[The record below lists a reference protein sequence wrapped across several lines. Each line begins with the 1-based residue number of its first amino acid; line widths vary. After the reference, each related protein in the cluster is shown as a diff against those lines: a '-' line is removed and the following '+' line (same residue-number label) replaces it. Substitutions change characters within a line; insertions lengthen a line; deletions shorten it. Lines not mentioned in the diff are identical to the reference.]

1 MKKRLVALVLCIVLV
16 LSVVPTAGAASYN
29 GTCGE
34 NLNWSFN
41 EATGKL
47 TIIGSGRMNDY
58 GYFGGVWTDFIDK
71 IMSVSLPEGLTTVGS
86 YAFYGAVNL
95 KEITF
100 PNSLCIIGT
109 SAFADCPLERITF
122 GTGLQMIEGYAFE
135 NLKVKNLVLPE
146 GLIAVENL
154 KGDGVETLTIPASL
168 IEIGTYEE
176 PMLDF
181 SALKSVSVSASN
193 PVFSSAD
200 GVLYSKDK
208 TRVVL
213 YPSARG
219 TTLQLP
225 DSVTDIS
232 CIEGCEGVTELT
244 LPARFTDYSTLRISE
259 MFPNVE
265 IVHVPDTVCCLE
277 GAFYDCTKLK
287 TVNIPAGISSLN
299 DTFVNCSSLERVD
312 IPESVVMM
320 DRAFLNC
327 VSLESIELPDGV
339 RNLDKCFYG
348 CTSLTSVTVPSSVET
363 MESAFYE
370 SGLSSVTLCNGI
382 KAVSDNAFSQ
392 SKLTEVTIPD
402 SVTTLGVG
410 AFYMTP
416 LENITFGKGVEVIE
430 ESCFSGCS
438 GLREL
443 HFPDALTYIGDA
455 AFNNCPWLND
465 VTLGDN
471 VEFIGHNAFVSICF
485 GEWEEDERVQYVGP
499 YLIHAA
505 FGESSPDKELG
516 EGRHYNRLTVRE
528 GTKLIASG
536 AINNYYEV
544 ILPESM
550 TVISEYTFCDCNV
563 VKIRLP
569 GTLREIRHDAFSKS
583 ALEEINLPESL
594 QSIDDRAFYE
604 CEFLENIT
612 LPKNLTYLGNAV
624 FAKTGFYYD
633 KSNWE
638 NGFLYLNQALLQ
650 ADESVV
656 TDETVTVKAGTKLIC
671 GYALSDLPM
680 LTVNLPESITML
692 GWGAFSGCKNLS
704 EIKLPE
710 SITMMEGEVFYECEN
725 LRSLTLPS
733 KLTSLGDRCFQGSG
747 IRSLDIP
754 KGIAELP
761 AELFKFS
768 QIRSVTI
775 PDTVRALGEDVFWG
789 CGNLT
794 EVKLPQGIPE
804 IPRYTFYGVGISEL
818 SIPQSVTSIGES
830 AFKSSHIEEIKIP
843 SALRFIGEEAF
854 NNCMDLTSVSLPD
867 GLEIISENAF
877 IDCENLKSLTIPA
890 SVQYIGLHAFGY
902 DSEED
907 ATPRDDVCIYGT
919 PGTEAEHYALANHIP
934 FNAKP
939 TAKQSVYS
947 ATAVSTKYATVSVS
961 KTSVKVGEPISV
973 SVTPKTGYEV
983 IYVVLTNCVGGSEVE
998 YAKAE
1003 NENTFYMPES
1013 NVFASAV
1020 LLPLKAD
1027 HTHEYTF
1034 TMHADDTYHWRQ
1046 CACGDIADKASHK
1059 FVWKIDMIPTE
1070 KYEGRKHEECAVCGY
1085 CRNLNTVIPP
1095 EAEQPHVH
1103 DWYYVSNLW
1112 QHWQTCDCGE
1122 MTEPA
1127 AHTYVWLIDYP
1138 ATKEESGWKHRECS
1152 VCGYS
1157 PDRGEEIPPITDA
1170 HTHEYVSGWTYD
1182 DENHW
1187 HECGCGAKTAV
1198 AAHSLQWVLDYPAT
1212 TEETGMKHRECSVCG
1227 GCVDWTEI
1235 PKLPNDH
1242 THSYTEV
1249 VTPPTCTQRGYT
1261 THTCTCGD
1269 SYIDSYVNAL
1279 GHVDANPKD
1288 EKCDRC
1294 GAAMGTP
1301 IDPDKPCDG
1310 GASCPGKSFTD
1321 MPKPNNWAHA
1331 GIDFCVEN
1339 GLFAGTSATTFSP
1352 DGNMTRAMLV
1362 TVLYRLEG
1370 QPAVTASNPFSD
1382 VANDQWF
1389 TNAIIWAAD
1398 KGVVSGVGGGKFNPD
1413 GNITR
1418 EQIATI
1424 MYRYAEYKS
1433 YDVSATADLKPFPD
1447 ETDVSAW
1454 AYKALAWANAEGL
1467 VSGVGANG
1475 TSYLQPLGNATRA
1488 QVAAILMR
1496 YVKNIA
1502 EAK

>member
-1 MKKRLVALVLCIVLV
+1 MKKRIFSLLLCIVLTLTV
-16 LSVVPTAGAASYN
+16 IPIAADAATYS
-29 GTCGE
+29 GTCGDS
-34 NLNWSFN
+34 LSWSFN

-47 TIIGSGRMNDY
+47 TITGSGRMNGY
-58 GYFGGVWTDFIDK
+58 GYFGGAWTDFIDK
-71 IMSVSLPEGLTTVGS
+71 ITAVSLPEGLTTVGS
-86 YAFYGAVNL
+86 YAFYGAENL

-100 PNSLCIIGT
+100 PDSLCIIET

-122 GTGLQMIEGYAFE
+122 GTGLQMIESYAFE

-146 GLIAVENL
+146 GLIAVESL
-154 KGDGVETLTIPASL
+154 KGDGVETLSIPASL

-181 SALKSVSVSASN
+181 PALKSVSVSASN
-193 PVFSSAD
+193 PVFSAAD

-244 LPARFTDYSTLRISE
+244 LPARFTDYSALRISD

-265 IVHVPDTVCCLE
+265 IIHVPDTVCCLE

-382 KAVSDNAFSQ
+382 KAVSDHAFSQ

-402 SVTTLGVG
+402 SVTALGVG

-416 LENITFGKGVEVIE
+416 LENITFGKGLEVIAE
-430 ESCFSGCS
+430 NCFSGCS

-443 HFPDALTYIGDA
+443 HFPEALTYIGDA

-465 VTLGDN
+465 VSLGDN
-471 VEFIGHNAFVSICF
+471 VEFIGRNSFVSLCF

-505 FGESSPDKELG
+505 FGESSPDEELD
-516 EGRHYNRLTVRE
+516 EGRHYNHLNVRE

-550 TVISEYTFCDCNV
+550 TVISEYTFSDCNV
-563 VKIRLP
+563 VKVCLP
-569 GTLREIRHDAFSKS
+569 DTLQEIRHDAFSES
-583 ALEEINLPESL
+583 ALEMIDLPDSL
-594 QSIDDRAFYE
+594 QSIDDRAFYK
-604 CEFLENIT
+604 CEYLKDIT
-612 LPKNLTYLGNAV
+612 LPKDLSYLGNAV
-624 FAKTGFYYD
+624 FNKTGFYYD

-650 ADESVV
+650 TDENIV
-656 TDETVTVKAGTKLIC
+656 TDETVSVKAGTKLIC
-671 GYALSDLPM
+671 GYALRNLPM
-680 LTVNLPESITML
+680 LSVQLPEGVKLL
-692 GWGAFSGCKNLS
+692 GWGTFSGCKNLS

-710 SITMMEGEVFYECEN
+710 SVTVIEGEAFYECEN

-733 KLTSLGDRCFQGSG
+733 KLMSLGDRCFQGSG

-754 KGIAELP
+754 KGITELP

-768 QIRSVTI
+768 QLRSVTI
-775 PDTVRALGEDVFWG
+775 PDTVTALGDDVFWG
-789 CGNLT
+789 CGSLT
-794 EVKLPQGIPE
+794 EVVLPRSLPAIPRFTFYRVGITKLSLPQDI
-804 IPRYTFYGVGISEL
+804 
-818 SIPQSVTSIGES
+818 TSIGES
-830 AFKSSHIEEIKIP
+830 AFKSSRIEEIIIP
-843 SALRFIGEEAF
+843 SAVGFIGEEAF
-854 NNCMDLTSVSLPD
+854 KGCEDLKNVSLPD

-877 IDCENLKSLTIPA
+877 VGCENLKSLTIPA
-890 SVQYIGLHAFGY
+890 SVQYIGPRAFGY

-907 ATPRDDVCIYGT
+907 MKPRDDVCIYGT
-919 PGTEAEHYALANHIP
+919 PGTEAERYARANQIP
-934 FNAKP
+934 FNAQP
-939 TAKQSVYS
+939 HPRQSVYN
-947 ATAVSTKYATVSVS
+947 AAAVSTKYATVTVS
-961 KTSVKVGEPISV
+961 KTSVKVGEPLSV
-973 SVTPKTGYEV
+973 SVTPKAGWEV
-983 IYVVLTNCVGGSEVE
+983 VSVVLTNSVGGSETE
-998 YAKAE
+998 YAKAD

-1020 LLPLKAD
+1020 LLPLETG
-1027 HTHEYTF
+1027 HTHEYMF
-1034 TMHADDTYHWRQ
+1034 IMHADETYHWRQ
-1046 CACGDIADKASHK
+1046 CSCGDITDKAAHS
-1059 FVWKIDMIPTE
+1059 FVWKIDMTPTE
-1070 KYEGRKHEECAVCGY
+1070 KYEGRKHEECSVCGY

-1095 EAEQPHVH
+1095 EAEQPHEH

-1127 AHTYVWLIDYP
+1127 SHTYVWLIDYP
-1138 ATKEESGWKHRECS
+1138 ATREESGWKHQECS
-1152 VCGYS
+1152 ICGYS
-1157 PDRGEEIPPITDA
+1157 PDSGEEIPPISDT
-1170 HTHEYVSGWTYD
+1170 HTHEYVSGWSYD
-1182 DENHW
+1182 DTNHW

-1212 TEETGMKHRECSVCG
+1212 TEETGMKHRECSICG
-1227 GCVDWTEI
+1227 GCVDWTVI
-1235 PKLPNDH
+1235 PMLQDDDPVSPTDPCKGYSDIDRNKWYHSAADFVISRGLMGSTKTDALTFEPNTSCTRSMIVMILYNIAGKPDVSYVAKFPDVPAGKWYTNAIMWAYQNGIVSGYDNGKFGPNDQ
-1242 THSYTEV
+1242 
-1249 VTPPTCTQRGYT
+1249 VTREQMAVILKGYADLLGKDT
-1261 THTCTCGD
+1261 TKTAD
-1269 SYIDSYVNAL
+1269 LS
-1279 GHVDANPKD
+1279 K
-1288 EKCDRC
+1288 
-1294 GAAMGTP
+1294 
-1301 IDPDKPCDG
+1301 
-1310 GASCPGKSFTD
+1310 F
-1321 MPKPNNWAHA
+1321 
-1331 GIDFCVEN
+1331 
-1339 GLFAGTSATTFSP
+1339 P
-1352 DGNMTRAMLV
+1352 DGNKAKW
-1362 TVLYRLEG
+1362 
-1370 QPAVTASNPFSD
+1370 S
-1382 VANDQWF
+1382 
-1389 TNAIIWAAD
+1389 
-1398 KGVVSGVGGGKFNPD
+1398 
-1413 GNITR
+1413 
-1418 EQIATI
+1418 
-1424 MYRYAEYKS
+1424 KS
-1433 YDVSATADLKPFPD
+1433 YIS
-1447 ETDVSAW
+1447 W
-1454 AYKALAWANAEGL
+1454 AVAEGL
-1467 VSGVGANG
+1467 INGKAQNGKTYLDPQGV
-1475 TSYLQPLGNATRA
+1475 ATRA
-1488 QVAAILMR
+1488 EVAALIRGFVLSIL
-1496 YVKNIA
+1496 